1 LYARSCAVLGSYP
14 MSRYFCSSGLGSI
27 SSSCQ
32 PGSSDDSDRLGD
44 DDLSPPMKNSPE
56 RTRAS
61 ISACYD
67 RGILDFGDQLITAKT
82 YHANKTSGKAKY
94 LKSR

>member
-1 LYARSCAVLGSYP
+1 
-14 MSRYFCSSGLGSI
+14 
-27 SSSCQ
+27 
-32 PGSSDDSDRLGD
+32 LGD

-56 RTRAS
+56 RTKAS

-82 YHANKTSGKAKY
+82 YHAWIVY
-94 LKSR
+94 EQDEWKSEMLEE